1 MRELGIKINYI
12 YLARKYNC
20 NYRIVKNAIIYDFN
34 NGLTEEFNNKTKVIK
49 RQMYNRCNFDLLC
62 LNFSLIKLT

>member
-1 MRELGIKINYI
+1 MTELGIKVNYI
-12 YLARKYNC
+12 YLTKKYNC

-34 NGLTEEFNNKTKVIK
+34 NELTEGFNNKNKVIK

-62 LNFSLIKLT
+62 LKILV